1 MRTLSA
7 PVLAAL
13 ASGNAVIVQ
22 LVHMAFSSGAIA
34 LNSST
39 WNLVWD
45 GVTYQGAYGLGSISA
60 IADKPGE
67 VQGLQLELSG
77 GSAASVSMAL
87 DDADIVQGTLV
98 TIRTAVLDA
107 TTYAVLD
114 APVDWVGRMDTM
126 AISEDGQTAVVRVT
140 VESGAVDLLRG
151 NPQTYNDGDQQAIYP
166 GDLAFEFVVDQ
177 AAKPVVWP
185 AREYFLK

>member
-13 ASGNAVIVQ
+13 ASGHAVIVQ

-34 LNSST
+34 LNSSN

-45 GVTYQGAYGLGSISA
+45 GVTYQGAYGLGTISA

-67 VQGLQLELSG
+67 VQGIQLELSG

-87 DDADIVQGTLV
+87 DDADLVQGTLV

-107 TTYAVLD
+107 TTYAVID
-114 APVDWVGRMDTM
+114 APIDWVGRMDTM
-126 AISEDGQTAVVRVT
+126 AISEDGQQAVVRVT
-140 VESGAVDLLRG
+140 AESGAVDLLRG
-151 NPQTYNDGDQQAIYP
+151 NPATYSDGDHQAVYA
-166 GDLAFEFVVDQ
+166 GDLAFEYVVDQ
-177 AAKPVVWP
+177 ADKPVVWP